1 MSNAL
6 QRLIDLLPTAAEFV
20 GTITSVDHPNYKVL
34 VVGGSGLNLVTSST
48 RYNLGA
54 TVFVSDGEIKRLAP
68 LGEVIQI
75 EVQFFKKC
83 MASKRVLFYCQK
95 LGVVCE

>member
-34 VVGGSGLNLVTSST
+34 VVGGSGLILCTSTT

-54 TVFVSDGEIKRLAP
+54 NVFITDGEIKRLAP
-68 LGEVIQI
+68 LGDVIQI
-75 EVQFFKKC
+75 EV
-83 MASKRVLFYCQK
+83 
-95 LGVVCE
+95 

>member
-1 MSNAL
+1 MVAVMCL
-6 QRLIDLLPTAAEFV
+6 QTLTLLPTSLVQDISITKQPQPEKQLQAIPIQAVGIEF
-20 GTITSVDHPNYKVL
+20 TLMVL

-75 EVQFFKKC
+75 EV
-83 MASKRVLFYCQK
+83 
-95 LGVVCE
+95 

>member
-6 QRLIDLLPTAAEFV
+6 QRLIDLLPTAAEFL
-20 GTITSVDHPNYKVL
+20 GTITSVDHPHYKVL
-34 VVGGSGLNLVTSST
+34 VMGGSGLNLVTSSS

-68 LGEVIQI
+68 LGDVIQI
-75 EVQFFKKC
+75 EV
-83 MASKRVLFYCQK
+83 
-95 LGVVCE
+95 